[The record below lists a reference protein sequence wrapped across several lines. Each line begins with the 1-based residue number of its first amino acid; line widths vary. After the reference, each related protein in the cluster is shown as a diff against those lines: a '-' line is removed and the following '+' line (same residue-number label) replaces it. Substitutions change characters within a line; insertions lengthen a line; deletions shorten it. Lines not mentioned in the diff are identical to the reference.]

1 MSIALP
7 SDVNARFATS
17 CTPVSPMAFG
27 RHEWFGVDIAG
38 RVCFLHR
45 KHGGVMERLSNQEA
59 DAASTSAQPF
69 RLSRRE
75 LVLIV
80 AFWTF
85 MAALTSANRLLDP
98 RQLGFQLTNS
108 SAPIV
113 LAFISSYLWALLTP
127 LVFWL
132 SARVLADHRHRVGGT
147 VVLVAVG
154 FAIAIA
160 LGMTGDA
167 IRSAVVPFQPRRGPR
182 GGPPGFFWLRP
193 WFLNDFIIYLGVL
206 AAGLARAYSI
216 RYRTQREESLR
227 VAAQLRAQLAEARL
241 DALRMQLDPHF
252 LFNTLHAISSL
263 VERDPRGVRRMI
275 SRLSELLRYTI
286 EGPTDQEIPLRQE
299 LELLR
304 RYLEIMEVRFQ
315 GRLEITT
322 DVQERALDAL
332 VPNLILQP
340 IVENAIKHGV
350 SRLEGM
356 GRITLR
362 ARVDNGQ
369 LVMDVENNAPL
380 VESGASSGVGVR
392 NTRARLAHLYGE
404 DQTFELRG
412 TDAAPAS
419 TIAEIRLPYHT
430 RADLRTSAVA
440 TIT

>member
-1 MSIALP
+1 METMTRLETSTAAAP
-7 SDVNARFATS
+7 AT
-17 CTPVSPMAFG
+17 
-27 RHEWFGVDIAG
+27 
-38 RVCFLHR
+38 
-45 KHGGVMERLSNQEA
+45 
-59 DAASTSAQPF
+59 AATQPF
-69 RLSRRE
+69 RLTWRE

-98 RQLGFQLTNS
+98 RQLGFQLTSS

-132 SARVLADHRHRVGGT
+132 SARFLAHPRQRVLGA
-147 VVLVAVG
+147 VVLVALG
-154 FAIAIA
+154 FGIAIA
-160 LGMTGDA
+160 LGITGDA
-167 IRSAVVPFQPRRGPR
+167 IRSAVLPFPVRRGPR
-182 GGPPGFFWLRP
+182 TGSPPGFFWLRP
-193 WFLNDFIIYLGVL
+193 WFFNDFIIYLGVL

-275 SRLSELLRYTI
+275 SRLSELLRHTI

-299 LELLR
+299 LDLLR

-350 SRLEGM
+350 SKIEGT
-356 GRITLR
+356 GRIALR
-362 ARVDNGQ
+362 ARIENGQ
-369 LVMDVENNAPL
+369 LVLDVENNAPL
-380 VESGASSGVGVR
+380 IESSSAGGVGVR
-392 NTRARLAHLYGE
+392 NTRARLSHLYGDE
-404 DQTFELRG
+404 QSFELRA
-412 TDAAPAS
+412 TADAPAS
-419 TIAEIRLPYHT
+419 TVAELRLPFHT
-430 RADLRTSAVA
+430 RADLRTAAVA
-440 TIT
+440 ASIA

>member
-1 MSIALP
+1 MSKIESHRGSVA
-7 SDVNARFATS
+7 DV
-17 CTPVSPMAFG
+17 P
-27 RHEWFGVDIAG
+27 
-38 RVCFLHR
+38 
-45 KHGGVMERLSNQEA
+45 
-59 DAASTSAQPF
+59 AQPF

-85 MAALTSANRLLDP
+85 MAALTFANRLLDP
-98 RQLGFQLTNS
+98 RQLGFQVTNA
-108 SAPIV
+108 SAP
-113 LAFISSYLWALLTP
+113 LAQAFFSAYLWALLTP

-132 SARVLADHRHRVGGT
+132 SARFLADHRHRAVGT
-147 VVLVAVG
+147 IVLLAVG
-154 FAIAIA
+154 FAIAVA
-160 LGMTGDA
+160 LGVIGDE
-167 IRSAVVPFQPRRGPR
+167 IRSSLMPFPPRRGR
-182 GGPPGFFWLRP
+182 GGGGGPPGYAWLRP

-206 AAGLARAYSI
+206 AAGLARAYSL
-216 RYRTQREESLR
+216 RYRNQREESLR

-275 SRLSELLRYTI
+275 SRLSELLRHTI
-286 EGPTDQEIPLRQE
+286 EGPTEQEIPLRQE
-299 LELLR
+299 LDLLR

-315 GRLEITT
+315 GKLEITT

-350 SRLEGM
+350 SKLEGVGQIALR
-356 GRITLR
+356 GRIE
-362 ARVDNGQ
+362 GSH
-369 LVMDVENNAPL
+369 LVLCIENNAPL
-380 VESGASSGVGVR
+380 AEVGSGDLGGTGVGLR
-392 NTRARLAHLYGE
+392 NTRARLSHLYAD
-404 DQTFELRG
+404 DQSFDLRG
-412 TDAAPAS
+412 GDAGM

-440 TIT
+440 SIA

>member
-1 MSIALP
+1 MTVGMMSKLE
-7 SDVNARFATS
+7 T
-17 CTPVSPMAFG
+17 TTK
-27 RHEWFGVDIAG
+27 AG
-38 RVCFLHR
+38 AAD
-45 KHGGVMERLSNQEA
+45 LS
-59 DAASTSAQPF
+59 STPF

-85 MAALTSANRLLDP
+85 MAALTFANRLLDP
-98 RQLGFQLTNS
+98 RQLGFQVTNA
-108 SAPIV
+108 SAPIAQ
-113 LAFISSYLWALLTP
+113 AFISAYLWALLTP

-132 SARVLADHRHRVGGT
+132 SARFLADHRHRVVGMI
-147 VVLVAVG
+147 VLLAVG
-154 FAIAIA
+154 FAIAVA
-160 LGMTGDA
+160 LGMIGDE
-167 IRSAVVPFQPRRGPR
+167 IRSWLMPFPPRRGR
-182 GGPPGFFWLRP
+182 GGGGPPGYAWLRP

-206 AAGLARAYSI
+206 AAGLARAYSL
-216 RYRTQREESLR
+216 RYRNQREESLR

-275 SRLSELLRYTI
+275 SRLSELLRHTI
-286 EGPTDQEIPLRQE
+286 EGPTEQEIPLRQE
-299 LELLR
+299 LDLLR

-315 GRLEITT
+315 GKLEITT

-350 SRLEGM
+350 SKLEGV

-362 ARVDNGQ
+362 GRIDGSQ
-369 LVMDVENNAPL
+369 LVLCVENNAPL
-380 VESGASSGVGVR
+380 AEIGSGDRGGTGVGVR
-392 NTRARLAHLYGE
+392 NTRARLSHLYAD
-404 DQTFELRG
+404 DQSFDLRAG
-412 TDAAPAS
+412 DAGM
-419 TIAEIRLPYHT
+419 TVAEIRLPYHT

-440 TIT
+440 SIA

>member
-1 MSIALP
+1 MPMSEVEPA
-7 SDVNARFATS
+7 A
-17 CTPVSPMAFG
+17 VSSPTVAES
-27 RHEWFGVDIAG
+27 H
-38 RVCFLHR
+38 
-45 KHGGVMERLSNQEA
+45 
-59 DAASTSAQPF
+59 PF

-75 LVLIV
+75 LVLIF

-85 MAALTSANRLLDP
+85 MAALSFANRLLDP
-98 RQLGFQLTNS
+98 RQLGFQLTQP

-113 LAFISSYLWALLTP
+113 LAFLSSYLWALLTP
-127 LVFWL
+127 FVFWL
-132 SARVLADHRHRVGGT
+132 SARVLADQRHRVLGT
-147 VVLVAVG
+147 VLLLAVG
-154 FAIAIA
+154 FAIAVA

-167 IRSAVVPFQPRRGPR
+167 VRSALIPFTPRRGAR
-182 GGPPGFFWLRP
+182 GGGPPGYVWLRP

-206 AAGLARAYSI
+206 AAGLARAFSL
-216 RYRTQREESLR
+216 RYRRQREESLR

-275 SRLSELLRYTI
+275 SRLSELLRHTI
-286 EGPTDQEIPLRQE
+286 EGPSEQETTLREE
-299 LELLR
+299 LDLLR

-350 SRLEGM
+350 SKIEGI
-356 GRITLR
+356 GRISLR
-362 ARVDNGQ
+362 GRIEGGA
-369 LVMDVENNAPL
+369 LVLSVENNGPLAAP
-380 VESGASSGVGVR
+380 SSGTGVGLR
-392 NTRARLAHLYGE
+392 NTRARLSHLYGE
-404 DQTFELRG
+404 EQSFILR
-412 TDAAPAS
+412 AADGSAPS
-419 TIAEIRLPYHT
+419 TVAEIKLPYHT

-440 TIT
+440 SIA